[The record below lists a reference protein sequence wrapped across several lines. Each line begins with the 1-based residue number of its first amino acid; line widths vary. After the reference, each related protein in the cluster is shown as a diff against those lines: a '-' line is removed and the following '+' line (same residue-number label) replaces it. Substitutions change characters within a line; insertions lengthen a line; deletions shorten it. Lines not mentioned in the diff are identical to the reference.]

1 MTELPT
7 ELLLDILARLPV
19 NTMMQCKNVCRSWRD
34 MVSTPYSGNKKSQY
48 DCDIHSLSSITACFV
63 SRKLKTL
70 IKISKLYIYN
80 PITGEHVEIPGPEVE
95 QGQVALTQPG
105 GFYYSSQS
113 HQCTILI
120 NRPWGIDIPGQ
131 IFTGSN
137 TWRKIDIP
145 GRRYCD
151 KWIQTVFVNGA
162 LHWVTVDNKHNRDNQ
177 YICSF
182 DMENE
187 QTRSTA
193 PPGQIDMKTAS
204 LVLLGDFLCQYDAGF
219 PAFDIWLMKEHGVKE
234 YMEDGSI
241 LLSHGSISTLTRKYS
256 KRLSS
261 YDPKTEE
268 IKSTISD
275 WRQARF
281 FLILH
286 ALFP

>member
-1 MTELPT
+1 MPCWVCQPNLTSQRFPIRATLWV
-7 ELLLDILARLPV
+7 PV
-19 NTMMQCKNVCRSWRD
+19 
-34 MVSTPYSGNKKSQY
+34 
-48 DCDIHSLSSITACFV
+48 TACFV

-70 IKISKLYIYN
+70 KINKLYISN
-80 PITGEHVEIPGPEVE
+80 PITGEYVEIPGSEVE
-95 QGQVALTQPG
+95 QGQVASTQPG

-182 DMENE
+182 DTENE

-193 PPGQIDMKTAS
+193 PPDQIDMKTAS
-204 LVLLGDFLCQYDAGF
+204 LISVVGDFLCLYDAGF
-219 PAFDIWLMKEHGVKE
+219 PAFNIWLMKEYGVKE
-234 YMEDGSI
+234 YMED
-241 LLSHGSISTLTRKYS
+241 GSISTLTRKYS

-268 IKSTISD
+268 IKSTIYQVGDRRDFSLYSMPCSLRRCFD
-275 WRQARF
+275 WRVLQGS
-281 FLILH
+281 
-286 ALFP
+286 

>member
-1 MTELPT
+1 MLSMPT
-7 ELLLDILARLPV
+7 EFDLP
-19 NTMMQCKNVCRSWRD
+19 
-34 MVSTPYSGNKKSQY
+34 
-48 DCDIHSLSSITACFV
+48 
-63 SRKLKTL
+63 
-70 IKISKLYIYN
+70 KISDKGNFVGSSNGLLCLSETEDSKINKLYICN
-80 PITGEHVEIPGPEVE
+80 PITGEYVEIPGPEVE
-95 QGQVALTQPG
+95 QGQVASTQPG

-162 LHWVTVDNKHNRDNQ
+162 LHWVTVDNKHDRDNQ

-193 PPGQIDMKTAS
+193 PPDQIDMKTAS

-219 PAFDIWLMKEHGVKE
+219 PAFNIWLMKEYGVKE

-261 YDPKTEE
+261 NDPKTEE